1 MPRRV
6 SARRHPAVRRARLS
20 WYIPSMSARANSIKI
35 GILGLG
41 NIGAG
46 TVEILQRNGGLI
58 ERRLGVPFEVV
69 RAADLDPARAK
80 RLELGPGV
88 FTTNAAEVVADPAVQ
103 VVVEL
108 IGGIEP
114 ARTLILAAMR
124 NGKHVVTANKAL
136 LATHWEELV
145 TTAEEKRC
153 SFGFEGSVGG
163 GIPIIHTIRRGL
175 VSNRIRRVTGIING
189 TCNYIL
195 TRMSRER
202 KPFAEVLAE
211 AQAHGFAEADPALDV
226 EGIDAAQKLA
236 ILVNLCFD
244 LAIGPEAIARCGI
257 TGVTPI
263 DLTTADELGYRM
275 KLLCSAASEDGQV
288 EAWVHPALVPTSHP
302 LASVAGVFNAVYLE
316 DDNLGPSLYSG
327 RGAGALPPGSAVVAD
342 LVSAARDILSG
353 AVSRMPASGARIR
366 GQGQSR
372 LRPSGEARSE
382 FYLRVT
388 AVDRPGVLS
397 AVTGVL
403 GRNGVSIGSVIQRG
417 RGDGEGEAVPI
428 LIVTHDATLAQMT
441 AAVTEVDALPV
452 VSQPSFLARM
462 VPRIG
467 EP

>member
-1 MPRRV
+1 
-6 SARRHPAVRRARLS
+6 
-20 WYIPSMSARANSIKI
+20 MSTRTNSIKI

-46 TVEILQRNGGLI
+46 TVEILQRNGRLI
-58 ERRLGVPFEVV
+58 ERRLGVPFEIV

-80 RLELGPGV
+80 KLELPAGV
-88 FTTNAAEVVADPAVQ
+88 FTTDARTVVDDPEVQ

-114 ARTLILAAMR
+114 ARSLILAAMR
-124 NGKHVVTANKAL
+124 NGKNVVTANKAL

-145 TTAEEKRC
+145 TTAEERRV
-153 SFGFEGSVGG
+153 SFGFEGSVAG
-163 GIPIIHTIRRGL
+163 GIPLIHTIRRGL

-195 TRMSRER
+195 TRMAREQ
-202 KPFAEVLAE
+202 KPFAEILAD

-244 LAIGPEAIARCGI
+244 LAVGPDDIHRCGI
-257 TGVTPI
+257 TGVTPL
-263 DLTTADELGYRM
+263 DLATAAELGYRM
-275 KLLCSAASEDGQV
+275 KLLCSTSGEEGRV
-288 EAWVHPALVPTSHP
+288 EAWVHPALVPVSHP
-302 LASVAGVFNAVYLE
+302 LAAVEGVFNAVYLE
-316 DDNLGPSLYSG
+316 DDNLGPSLYFG
-327 RGAGALPPGSAVVAD
+327 RGAGALPTGSAVVAD

-366 GQGQSR
+366 GQEPSH
-372 LRPSGEARSE
+372 LRSPGESRSE

-388 AVDRPGVLS
+388 ALDRPGVLS

-403 GRNGVSIGSVIQRG
+403 GRNGVSIASVIQRG
-417 RGDGEGEAVPI
+417 RADGQDQRVPI
-428 LIVTHDATLAQMT
+428 LIVTHDATFAQMK
-441 AAVTEVDALPV
+441 AAVGEVDALPV
-452 VSQPSFLARM
+452 VSEGSFLARM
-462 VPRIG
+462 IPG
-467 EP
+467 TA